1 MRYGSLFENA
11 ESRSE
16 MIATFLALLELIK
29 SKRIRV
35 DGDGDEQTVQM
46 RPQDQWE
53 ETIVSET
60 GWDGEEPVEA
70 DDTSGEALAVPAGN
84 A

>member
-1 MRYGSLFENA
+1 
-11 ESRSE
+11 

-60 GWDGEEPVEA
+60 GWDGEEPDGA
-70 DDTSGEALAVPAGN
+70 DDAAGEPAPVAAEN

>member
-1 MRYGSLFENA
+1 M
-11 ESRSE
+11 
-16 MIATFLALLELIK
+16 
-29 SKRIRV
+29 